1 MDLIETKEHFV
12 LRADLP
18 GTKEDDVGIEVE
30 NNVLTISGERKTEH
44 EAQHEGFYRLE
55 RATGS
60 FSRALSLPE
69 GIDHEAVVAA
79 FDNGVLT
86 VRIPKPEQV
95 KPRRVKIGVGGA
107 ETKTIDAEAKPAD
120 AEADAA

>member
-18 GTKEDDVGIEVE
+18 GMKEGDVGIEVE

-44 EAQHEGFYRLE
+44 EAQHEGYYRLE
-55 RATGS
+55 RAAGS
-60 FSRALSLPE
+60 FSRSLTLPE
-69 GIDHEAVVAA
+69 GIDPEAVGAS
-79 FDNGVLT
+79 FQCGVLT

-95 KPRRVKIGVGGA
+95 KPRRVKIGVGDGA
-107 ETKTIDAEAKPAD
+107 SETI
-120 AEADAA
+120 EADSSS